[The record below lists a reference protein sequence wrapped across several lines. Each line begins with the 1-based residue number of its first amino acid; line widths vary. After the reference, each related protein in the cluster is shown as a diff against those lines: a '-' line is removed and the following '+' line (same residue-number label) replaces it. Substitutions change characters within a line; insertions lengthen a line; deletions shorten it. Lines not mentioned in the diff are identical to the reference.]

1 MFLAVLTLTLTDDLM
16 THNQSQTSVPQ
27 RNVYQV

>member
-1 MFLAVLTLTLTDDLM
+1 MFLAVLTLTDDLM